1 MERHNLN
8 RLNYFVAIVE
18 EKTITAAAER
28 LGLSKAVVSK
38 HLQLLEQE
46 LGVNLL
52 VRNTRHL
59 YPTHAGEDFYSK
71 SKEVLIHAANAF
83 ESVLETGQTPKGR
96 IRLTAPVDFGV
107 HRLSGLISRFSHD
120 YPEIDVDL
128 ELSDERVDIVA
139 QRFDLAFRIGWLK
152 DSSNVSRKL
161 SDFRLVT
168 VCTPDTANKWGVKKP
183 EDLQSKPYI
192 SFADI
197 DISRLEFSQ
206 KSKRRRLQ
214 LQSRVTINVTL
225 GIRKAVLSGNCF
237 AILPDFNVR
246 GDLAEKRLVELLP
259 SWKLRSGGIY
269 MVSPPSRL
277 RTQAIRL
284 FMDRVVAELGDY
296 Q

>member
-8 RLNYFVAIVE
+8 RLSYFVAIVE

-38 HLQLLEQE
+38 QLQLLEQE
-46 LGVNLL
+46 LGVALL

-59 YPTHAGEDFYSK
+59 YPTPAGEGFYLK
-71 SKEVLIHAANAF
+71 SKEVLIHAADAF

-96 IRLTAPVDFGV
+96 IRVTAPVDFGV
-107 HRLSGLISRFSHD
+107 HRLSGLISQFSHD
-120 YPEIDVDL
+120 YPEIDIDL
-128 ELSDERVDIVA
+128 ELSDERLDIVA

-152 DSSNVSRKL
+152 DSSNLSRKL

-168 VCTPDTANKWGVKKP
+168 VCTPETAKKWGIKKP
-183 EDLQSKPYI
+183 EDLKSKPYI

-197 DISRLEFSQ
+197 DVSRLVYSQ
-206 KSKRRRLQ
+206 KSKRRQLQ
-214 LQSRVTINVTL
+214 LHSKVTINVTL
-225 GIRKAVLSGNCF
+225 GIRQAVLGGSCF

-259 SWKLRSGGIY
+259 SWKLRAGGIY

-277 RTQAIRL
+277 RTHAIRL

-296 Q
+296 